1 MLPFFMFEIYSR
13 EGCGY
18 CVKLMTVLGKK
29 GIPYTEKKLD
39 RDFTREEF
47 IEKFGEGSTFPR
59 VLKEDG
65 ELIGGA
71 TETVAYLRSEG
82 LV

>member
-18 CVKLMTVLGKK
+18 CVKLMAVLGKK

-47 IEKFGEGSTFPR
+47 IEQFGDKGTFPR
-59 VLKEDG
+59 VLHEG
-65 ELIGGA
+65 ELIGGM
-71 TETVAYLRSEG
+71 SEAVKF
-82 LV
+82 LSENNYV

>member
-1 MLPFFMFEIYSR
+1 MFEIYSR

-18 CVKLMTVLGKK
+18 CVKLMAVLSKK

-47 IEKFGEGSTFPR
+47 IERFGDKGTFPR
-59 VLKEDG
+59 VLHEG
-65 ELIGGA
+65 ELIGGM
-71 TETVAYLRSEG
+71 TEAVKFLSENNY
-82 LV
+82 V